1 MQYFMMNKPAGCITA
16 RRDFESRQTVYD
28 HVPAHFPLLAH
39 VGRLDYNTEGLLLFT
54 DDGRLAQALLN
65 KQFAADAGAVDV
77 IEKVYHVKIK
87 GVLEDDDPRLPLL
100 AEPLEHKSGQ
110 FTQAARWRVV
120 ERRARTTWI
129 ELIICEGRNRQ
140 VRRLCERSE
149 LQIRKL
155 RRMQLG
161 PLELGDLR
169 LRWCRP
175 LEVDEVAALYAA
187 ALPLDALPEFCGI
200 DNSAE
205 AYRRARAALQTC
217 DQS

>member
-28 HVPAHFPLLAH
+28 HVPPHFPSLAH

-65 KQFAADAGAVDV
+65 REFAADAGALDV

-87 GVLEDDDPRLPLL
+87 GVLQDDDARLPLL

-110 FTQAARWRVV
+110 FTAAARWRIV
-120 ERRARTTWI
+120 ERRERTTWI

-161 PLELGDLR
+161 PLELGALR

-175 LEVDEVAALYAA
+175 LEQAEIAALYAA
-187 ALPLDALPEFCGI
+187 ALPRDELPVVEPI
-200 DNSAE
+200 DNSAA
-205 AYRRARAALQTC
+205 AYQRARAALRSI
-217 DQS
+217 DQP

>member
-1 MQYFMMNKPAGCITA
+1 MQYFMMNKPPGCITA

-28 HVPAHFPLLAH
+28 HVPAHFPSLAH

-54 DDGRLAQALLN
+54 DDGRLAQGLLN

-77 IEKVYHVKIK
+77 IEKVYYVKIK

-100 AEPLEHKSGQ
+100 AEPLEHKDGQ
-110 FTQAARWRVV
+110 FTQAARWRIV
-120 ERRARTTWI
+120 ERRVRTTWI
-129 ELIICEGRNRQ
+129 EMIICEGRNRQ
-140 VRRLCERSE
+140 IRRLCERSE

-155 RRMQLG
+155 RRMKLG

-175 LEVDEVAALYAA
+175 LEVSEVLALYAA
-187 ALPLDALPEFCGI
+187 ALPLDELPEIEPI

-205 AYRRARAALQTC
+205 AYQRARAALRSCVQP
-217 DQS
+217 